1 MPWIRNAPVF
11 LVFCGDPR
19 RLERI
24 GELRGHQYKNG
35 TLEGFFN
42 AAVDAALVMQTLI
55 LAAETA
61 GLGCCPISVIRNH
74 AAAVGEIL
82 ELPEKVFPVA
92 GLCVGYPAVG
102 GHVTM
107 RLPLE
112 ATVHVDR
119 YEDARL
125 DKTIDAYDRRRHARY
140 ALPREQQRSPDVF
153 GDACFYGWSEDKAW
167 QSAQPEGVGFSDYL
181 RARFHP
187 GVALARLTLEATV
200 PEITSAIAVPP
211 SPLAAKAPMIKI
223 SNQHQSAIRAAA
235 IVLGTLTLYACDSA
249 GAGTGSYPADGT
261 DLGLVQDAMKQV
273 ERNYVAPVTSNELA
287 RDALKGM
294 LTRLDPHSDYM
305 DQEQYQQMTAVTRGQ
320 FGGIGVELTLEGK
333 VPEVISPID
342 GTPAAE
348 AGIEPGDRIV
358 KIDAQPTT
366 GMDAEEIVKRLRGP
380 AGSRVNL
387 TIARNDR
394 NPFQVSLTRDVIRVV
409 SVKSDL
415 KPNSI
420 GYARITTF
428 TENSASELAAA
439 ISRLKVRAQGR
450 LNGFVLD
457 LRNDPGGLLDA
468 AIDVSGVFLDGGVV
482 VATRGR
488 NSADD
493 HVYRA
498 PAAGDLLRGVPV
510 VVLINSAS
518 ASAAEIV
525 AGALQDHQRAT
536 VMGTRSFGKG
546 SVQTIIPLEGRGA
559 LRLTTALYYTPSGRS
574 IQGQGISPD
583 IVVNVPKSQQV
594 ANAVISFE
602 SDLYGALKNGG
613 SLGSVRGANSS
624 TFNRGSAA
632 EAAEHPIKPV
642 IIGTGS
648 DPQVAAALDY
658 LQKAVRREAAPHHG

>member
-1 MPWIRNAPVF
+1 
-11 LVFCGDPR
+11 
-19 RLERI
+19 
-24 GELRGHQYKNG
+24 
-35 TLEGFFN
+35 
-42 AAVDAALVMQTLI
+42 
-55 LAAETA
+55 
-61 GLGCCPISVIRNH
+61 
-74 AAAVGEIL
+74 
-82 ELPEKVFPVA
+82 
-92 GLCVGYPAVG
+92 
-102 GHVTM
+102 
-107 RLPLE
+107 
-112 ATVHVDR
+112 
-119 YEDARL
+119 
-125 DKTIDAYDRRRHARY
+125 
-140 ALPREQQRSPDVF
+140 
-153 GDACFYGWSEDKAW
+153 
-167 QSAQPEGVGFSDYL
+167 
-181 RARFHP
+181 
-187 GVALARLTLEATV
+187 
-200 PEITSAIAVPP
+200 
-211 SPLAAKAPMIKI
+211 MIKI
-223 SNQHQSAIRAAA
+223 SHQHQSALRAAA
-235 IVLGTLTLYACDSA
+235 VILVTLTLYACDSA
-249 GAGTGSYPADGT
+249 GAGTGIYPSDAI
-261 DLGLVQDAMKQV
+261 DLGLIQDAMKQV
-273 ERNYVAPVTSNELA
+273 ERNYVAPVTDNELA
-287 RDALKGM
+287 KDALKGM

-366 GMDAEEIVKRLRGP
+366 GMDVEEIVKRLRGP
-380 AGSRVNL
+380 AGSRVTL

-394 NPFQVSLTRDVIRVV
+394 TPFEVGLMRDVIRVV

-415 KPNSI
+415 KSNGI

-428 TENSASELAAA
+428 TENTSTELAAA
-439 ISRLKVRAQGR
+439 ITRMKARAQSP
-450 LNGFVLD
+450 LNGFILD

-468 AIDVSGVFLDGGVV
+468 AIDVSGAFLDGGVV

-488 NSADD
+488 NPADD

-498 PAAGDLLRGVPV
+498 PVAGDLLRGTPI

-525 AGALQDHQRAT
+525 GGALQDHRRAT

-583 IVVNVPKSQQV
+583 IVVSVPKSQQV

-613 SLGSVRGANSS
+613 SLNAIPSASS
-624 TFNRGSAA
+624 APLNRAGVA
-632 EAAEHPIKPV
+632 EAAEHPIKPM
-642 IIGTGS
+642 IIGTGN

-658 LQKAVRREAAPHHG
+658 LQKAVRREAGSHHG